1 MDDPPDSRSRPPSRQ
16 AREAA
21 ALRANLLK
29 RKAQARDRAAA
40 QGRDGADEGGGMAG
54 GRDGEGAGGDG

>member
-1 MDDPPDSRSRPPSRQ
+1 MSGGPDTPDRQ

-29 RKAQARDRAAA
+29 RKAQAR
-40 QGRDGADEGGGMAG
+40 GRTAPATEANPASATDPAG
-54 GRDGEGAGGDG
+54 PAGGDGDPADEPTG

>member
-1 MDDPPDSRSRPPSRQ
+1 MNQPPHDKPAKPAAKPDRS

-29 RKAQARDRAAA
+29 RKDQVRRREEAKDKPAS
-40 QGRDGADEGGGMAG
+40 
-54 GRDGEGAGGDG
+54 